1 MVRSMLRSKLPFK
14 KWDSKKQ
21 NAKES
26 EGGTDEGELDK
37 IIGKAIILAC
47 ILGLIVTLGLVMAIK
62 EESFSALYLRPES
75 YSNYVEGNEVSFVY
89 GVRCFEN
96 QKTRY
101 ALEIFLGD
109 ELVDKKEFEMEKGEN
124 EWAET
129 IDIPNDIE
137 FPIKVRLVLRANDEV
152 SDTHFWL
159 KGRK

>member
-1 MVRSMLRSKLPFK
+1 MVRSMLRSKLLVK
-14 KWDSKKQ
+14 KSREKQ
-21 NAKES
+21 NARES
-26 EGGTDEGELDK
+26 ESKAGEGELDK

-47 ILGLIVTLGLVMAIK
+47 ILGLIVTLWLVMAIR

-75 YSNYVEGNEVSFVY
+75 YSNYVEGNEVSFAY

-101 ALEIFLGD
+101 ELEIFLGD

-124 EWAET
+124 EWTET
-129 IDIPNDIE
+129 IDIPNEIE
-137 FPIKVRLVLRANDEV
+137 FPVKVRLVLKANDEV
-152 SDTHFWL
+152 YDTHFWL